1 MAIARERFTENSSGF
16 IRAQIVDQDG
26 EPVPES
32 AITAASLTLYDL
44 MTYVPSVSPAVG
56 IINSRD
62 AQDINAAGMSP
73 ASLNDVT
80 YLDNGYFRWDL
91 QPEDN
96 IIVTSRRQLERHRA
110 EFNFAFDGG
119 SFNYQIEIEVVNLR
133 KAA

>member
-16 IRAQIVDQDG
+16 ITARIIDADG

-32 AITAASLTLYDL
+32 AITSATLTLIDL
-44 MTYVPSVSPAVG
+44 MSYSPGQSPARGV
-56 IINSRD
+56 INSRN
-62 AQDINAAGMSP
+62 AQDINASGMSP

-96 IIVTSRRQLERHRA
+96 IIVTPRRQIERHRA
-110 EFNFAFDGG
+110 EFHFSFNSG
-119 SFNYQIEIEVVNLR
+119 SFFYAVELEVVNLR
-133 KAA
+133 SPV